1 MSYTHLDPGRE
12 LEVCG
17 HVYFCSDKTDLSEL
31 VLLSSEELKAREAAS
46 VEQEKAIFDR
56 MVEIE
61 KEWVQQASQTTAMRK
76 AQQYQKIR
84 PTPHTANKWVVGE
97 YGWHER
103 SNMVYKFT
111 WHIYENSSWS
121 RVQQKSVINSYELS
135 WYLTY
140 NTTPNPDY
148 SGPGRQIAGQE
159 RKRFADKANL
169 EKYLQGRIK
178 AYEHLFTEIS
188 PPIPAEENRRFCVN
202 GVLLPGYTVEV
213 TMEQR
218 VSELMALADEEDFA
232 ALLQNIQPGEL
243 SPEDTKEK
251 PPRRATPAKAH
262 KKKHALTR

>member
-17 HVYFCSDKTDLSEL
+17 HIYSNQIDLSEL
-31 VLLSSEELKAREAAS
+31 VLLTTEELKAREAAS
-46 VEQEKAIFDR
+46 VEQEKAIYNR

-61 KEWVQQASQTTAMRK
+61 KEWVQQANQTMAMRK
-76 AQQYQKIR
+76 AQQYQKTP
-84 PTPHTANKWVVGE
+84 PTPHTANKWVDGE

-111 WHIYENSSWS
+111 WRIYENTSWS
-121 RVQQKSVINSYELS
+121 RAQQRSVVNSYELS

-140 NTTPNPDY
+140 NTTLHPDY

-159 RKRFADKANL
+159 SKRFADKAGL
-169 EKYLQGRIK
+169 DKYLQGRIK

-188 PPIPAEENRRFCVN
+188 PPIPTEEKRRFCVN
-202 GVLLPGYTVEV
+202 GVLLPGYTVEL

-218 VSELMALADEEDFA
+218 VSELMALAEDEDFA
-232 ALLQNIQPGEL
+232 ALVQDDR
-243 SPEDTKEK
+243 PEEHPLEAHQEK
-251 PPRRATPAKAH
+251 PPRRSAPARAH
-262 KKKHALTR
+262 KKRRAFTR